1 MSTLERPSVERSTQE
16 SPPSRAGDTPSSGP
30 GRPLELRDAQF
41 IRALTY
47 GAVLGAP
54 LLFVVL
60 MAVAWLANSLS
71 TGVVVAILW
80 PTLVSGP
87 FFGGVIVL
95 GILEVRAARGRQQQ
109 DSG

>member
-1 MSTLERPSVERSTQE
+1 MSTLERPSAERGTAE
-16 SPPSRAGDTPSSGP
+16 SSPSRSGDVPSSAP
-30 GRPLELRDAQF
+30 SRTLELKDAQF
-41 IRALTY
+41 MRTLTY

-60 MAVAWLANSLS
+60 MVVAWLANSFS
-71 TGVVVAILW
+71 TGVVVAMLW

-95 GILEVRAARGRQQQ
+95 GVMETRAARGRQQQ
-109 DSG
+109 DPG